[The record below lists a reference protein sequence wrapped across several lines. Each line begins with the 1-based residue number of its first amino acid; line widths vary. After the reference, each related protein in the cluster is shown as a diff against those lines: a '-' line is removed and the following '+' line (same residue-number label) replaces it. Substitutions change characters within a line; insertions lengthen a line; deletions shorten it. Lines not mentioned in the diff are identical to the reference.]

1 MFSWEGLPTRI
12 NPIPWL
18 VFGSIITFGGV
29 KTVTELGNIEKQIGL
44 SLEAQ

>member
-18 VFGSIITFGGV
+18 VFITFGGV